1 MTEVSQGVP
10 SRPSPLPGVQMEH
23 VLHDRITNFVENDL
37 NNLKEVRRRYDKAG
51 RQYDQMR
58 ERFLSLKK
66 GIKAEVAAE
75 ADEVRGDWFEFD
87 WEVPG
92 KLLRGGGEGSLRNQR
107 YVGTAWK
114 ASGDVGGGGWEDV
127 DGRKVLRGEKGSDLQ
142 TARMQFK
149 QARFNLM
156 TALSSA
162 EAKKKHVFLE
172 SIGSAVHA
180 HLRYFKQGY
189 ELLQAVEP
197 YIHQVILQGAV
208 SADTNPLNST
218 TPLPFSQVL
227 TFSHQAQEQANQEQT
242 ELAERIYQFRR
253 TKEEESAQLE
263 AAHTHAQAQALA
275 HAHGRGGGGRM
286 SGAGL
291 AGADGAGGGE
301 GFGQGRGPYR
311 PSGGVKSSSV
321 EQMMRAGA
329 GGQRK
334 VMKQGYLVQVIKQGY
349 LVRRTAAAR
358 SRHFFVLD
366 SRGSLYYHKDAQ
378 NARSDTLSSL
388 FSLVR
393 ARTTDATPAAPP
405 PANPMAQ
412 HYRPLGLG
420 GRGSGGGHGEEGGDD
435 HSTDS
440 MGMGA
445 GMGGMG
451 MGGMGMGMGMGMG
464 EEEERNHALQY
475 ESLNL
480 LTATI
485 KMDADE
491 PDLRFCFRL
500 VTPDCTHM
508 LQAES
513 AAEQRDWM
521 EKITAV
527 IASLLNSHTT
537 AQHNPALTTAQAGW
551 LVLLLWQQCC
561 YTVFTAL
568 LQPPTSKSP
577 FFPFPSATAALTS
590 HNSCPQSGQPIAG
603 AGLSGPISGEPNH
616 LPPGSITGR
625 AGRSAAHSGAAT
637 GGAGLCEWQ
646 RPLRRCSRAHP
657 DWASLNLCVLLC
669 IDCSGVHPNLGV
681 HRSKVPPSL
690 RNFPLPSATSPFPP
704 QLPPSLRNFP
714 LPFATSPFPP
724 QLPPSLRNF
733 PLPFA
738 TSPFPPQLPPS
749 LRSFPLPSAAS
760 PFPPQLPPSLRNF
773 PLPFATSPFPPR
785 HAPSVLPCHQV
796 CSLTLDVK
804 VWTAPLVRSLTL
816 DVKVWTAPLVRLMA
830 IVGNDFANSVWEQQL
845 KDVQGGREGNAG
857 SSGRALTRYVV
868 RCAVWCAVLCGAL
881 Y

>member
-1 MTEVSQGVP
+1 MFTCPPPMP
-10 SRPSPLPGVQMEH
+10 SRTPPMPSHAPPMPSHALLCPSHALPCPPMPSHALPCPPMPLPCPSHALPCPPMPLPCPPMPSYAPPMPSH
-23 VLHDRITNFVENDL
+23 ALPCPPMPLPCPPMPSSAPPMPSHALACPPMPSHALPCTSRAPPMPLPCPTRAPPMPL
-37 NNLKEVRRRYDKAG
+37 PCPSRAH
-51 RQYDQMR
+51 
-58 ERFLSLKK
+58 KK
-66 GIKAEVAAE
+66 TCNPLTL
-75 ADEVRGDWFEFD
+75 F
-87 WEVPG
+87 
-92 KLLRGGGEGSLRNQR
+92 
-107 YVGTAWK
+107 
-114 ASGDVGGGGWEDV
+114 
-127 DGRKVLRGEKGSDLQ
+127 DLQ
-142 TARMQFK
+142 TARMQFE

-208 SADTNPLNST
+208 SGQGADCL
-218 TPLPFSQVL
+218 
-227 TFSHQAQEQANQEQT
+227 AT

-253 TKEEESAQLE
+253 TQEEESAQLE

-275 HAHGRGGGGRM
+275 HAQGRGGGGRM

-311 PSGGVKSSSV
+311 PSGGVTSSSV

-329 GGQRK
+329 GGQK
-334 VMKQGYLVQVIKQGY
+334 KVQVIKQGY

-393 ARTTDATPAAPP
+393 ARTTDATPPAPP

-420 GRGSGGGHGEEGGDD
+420 GRGGSGHGEEGGDD
-435 HSTDS
+435 HSTDA
-440 MGMGA
+440 MGMGGMGA
-445 GMGGMG
+445 GMG
-451 MGGMGMGMGMGMG
+451 GMGMGMG

-500 VTPDCTHM
+500 VTPDCTHT

-537 AQHNPALTTAQAGW
+537 AQPAPSVVDLTISHRAASQEGQA
-551 LVLLLWQQCC
+551 
-561 YTVFTAL
+561 
-568 LQPPTSKSP
+568 
-577 FFPFPSATAALTS
+577 AAL
-590 HNSCPQSGQPIAG
+590 PIV
-603 AGLSGPISGEPNH
+603 E
-616 LPPGSITGR
+616 
-625 AGRSAAHSGAAT
+625 
-637 GGAGLCEWQ
+637 
-646 RPLRRCSRAHP
+646 RPLEVLGYVSGNDRCADCSRAHP

-669 IDCSGVHPNLGV
+669 IDCSGVHRNLGV
-681 HRSKVPPSL
+681 HRSK
-690 RNFPLPSATSPFPP
+690 
-704 QLPPSLRNFP
+704 
-714 LPFATSPFPP
+714 
-724 QLPPSLRNF
+724 
-733 PLPFA
+733 
-738 TSPFPPQLPPS
+738 
-749 LRSFPLPSAAS
+749 
-760 PFPPQLPPSLRNF
+760 
-773 PLPFATSPFPPR
+773 
-785 HAPSVLPCHQV
+785 
-796 CSLTLDVK
+796 
-804 VWTAPLVRSLTL
+804 VRSLTL

-857 SSGRALTRYVV
+857 SSGHALTRVESGEGEGEDYILLANDGGASMLASAAAAPAVVHKPADTDSLAVKEQYIHCKYVERRYQAPATDNPLTALHHLQAAVASCDV
-868 RCAVWCAVLCGAL
+868 RSAFRLLVTAPVDVNADVVGVVASTAPAGPGTTRGGAGRTGQRLLHVACERGDEAMVELLLLWGAVVNVTDAEGRTPMQVAL
-881 Y
+881 QHGNHGCSKLLAS